1 MRLAVTEAMRDI
13 YYQFAKVKGREI
25 VRLRQALFGED
36 ILFDVSDLDDSEEDW
51 RYVLIF
57 FSTALKTPIND
68 CKVIDNKTQLH
79 ANKIYFLA
87 SDLLLWTK
95 IIDSHTN

>member
-36 ILFDVSDLDDSEEDW
+36 ILFDVSDLDDSEED
-51 RYVLIF
+51 
-57 FSTALKTPIND
+57 
-68 CKVIDNKTQLH
+68 
-79 ANKIYFLA
+79 
-87 SDLLLWTK
+87 
-95 IIDSHTN
+95 